1 MSGWY
6 DYILNSQGSVRCE
19 GMANYKTN
27 YTVFA
32 THDDLGV
39 MFIRT
44 VWLDVDGRG
53 IETWLS
59 VT

>member
-1 MSGWY
+1 MTREYISVLAHIGYMSGSY
-6 DYILNSQGSVRCE
+6 NYNLNSQGSVRCE

-32 THDDLGV
+32 AHDDLGV

-44 VWLDVDGRG
+44 V
-53 IETWLS
+53 
-59 VT
+59 